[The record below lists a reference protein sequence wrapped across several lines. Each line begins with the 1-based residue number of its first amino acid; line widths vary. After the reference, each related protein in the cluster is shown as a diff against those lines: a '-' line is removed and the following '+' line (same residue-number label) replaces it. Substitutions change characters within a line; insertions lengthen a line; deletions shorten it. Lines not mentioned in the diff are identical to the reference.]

1 MLVSLKLATWNIE
14 GLREVAKYDQ
24 IFAFMRK
31 ENVHMLAVQETHST
45 SIQEFSKDGF
55 LILHSAAAGSP
66 NHGVGFIVSPSLR
79 PYVQSFMPLGPRL
92 CSVVVNTSPRPFHVY
107 CAYAPSL
114 V

>member
-1 MLVSLKLATWNIE
+1 MN
-14 GLREVAKYDQ
+14 Q

-31 ENVHMLAVQETHST
+31 ENVHLLAMQETHSM

-79 PYVQSFMPLGPRL
+79 RTYSHSCL
-92 CSVVVNTSPRPFHVY
+92 
-107 CAYAPSL
+107 
-114 V
+114 